1 MQEEIAPMIQ
11 ELQEIQGKVQ
21 ALAAEKKMEEAQ
33 KLQEELKTKHAV
45 YAEKDKVFKTK
56 VAEYTERQR

>member
-1 MQEEIAPMIQ
+1 
-11 ELQEIQGKVQ
+11 
-21 ALAAEKKMEEAQ
+21 MEEAK
-33 KLQEELKTKHAV
+33 KLQEELQTKHAV